1 MSSELLR
8 IDEKWSVE
16 YDPSNNDKPGRTLRY
31 GEPVFGGSSDWKNDT
46 LAMFYALIDRDARI
60 EALEAENARLRRC
73 VDDQIQA
80 ELRASQEVMRVQ
92 AADDWYYEGRPIV
105 EIANEAIGF
114 ERALEVIAGSHW
126 ERVGYCQSDVEDI
139 PNLTAIEAQSH
150 ARATLQK
157 FRAARRAREGGNADG

>member
-1 MSSELLR
+1 MSSEL
-8 IDEKWSVE
+8 VE
-16 YDPSNNDKPGRTLRY
+16 RLQITVRQPNESAGD
-31 GEPVFGGSSDWKNDT
+31 
-46 LAMFYALIDRDARI
+46 LIDRWRKDRADALARI
-60 EALEAENARLRRC
+60 EALEADNARLRRC

-80 ELRASQEVMRVQ
+80 EFRARQELMRVQ
-92 AADDWYYEGRPIV
+92 AADDWYYKGRPIV

-139 PNLTAIEAQSH
+139 TDLTAIEAQSH

-157 FRAARRAREGGNADG
+157 FRAARRALTGGKNDG